1 MRLAA
6 RADPACDLAAA
17 YAAALDE
24 HLAGG
29 GRELLRRAR
38 EIGRQAVSQG
48 IGVLELAAIHH
59 QALAALL
66 LRSAARRS
74 LPRDLRRA
82 EAFAVESLSGFDLAH
97 RGFQEALLAQRRLND
112 AMERRMHA
120 IAQAVHDQAGQMLF
134 AAHLTLSEAELV
146 QGLSGPDRQRLRSVR
161 GILNQAES
169 ELRRLAHE
177 MRPAALDD
185 LGLLPAL
192 RLLAGNA
199 SGGGGLSIRVEGA
212 LRARPAPRVE
222 AAVYRVVQEALVNVA
237 RHAQARHVRIRVSSD
252 DRRALRCR
260 VQDDGAGFAVG
271 TAARPGGPGGLGL
284 ASMRERLGAVGG
296 ALRIRSAPG
305 RGTELLVTVPR
316 EA

>member
-1 MRLAA
+1 MRLAP
-6 RADPACDLAAA
+6 RPDLAGA
-17 YAAALDE
+17 YAAALEE
-24 HLAGG
+24 HLAAG
-29 GRELLRRAR
+29 GRESLRHGRAL
-38 EIGRQAVSQG
+38 GQQAVSQG
-48 IGVLELAAIHH
+48 IGVLELTAIHH
-59 QALAALL
+59 QTLSALL
-66 LRSAARRS
+66 LRRDARCF
-74 LPRDLRRA
+74 LARDLRRA

-97 RGFQEALLAQRRLND
+97 RGFQEALLVQRRLNETL
-112 AMERRMHA
+112 ERRMHT

-134 AAHLTLSEAELV
+134 AAHLTLSEAEMV
-146 QGLSGPDRQRLRSVR
+146 QGLSGADRQRLRSVR
-161 GILNQAES
+161 AILSQAES

-192 RLLAGNA
+192 RLLAGTA

-222 AAVYRVVQEALVNVA
+222 VAVYRVVQEALVNVA
-237 RHAQARHVRIRVSSD
+237 RHANARNVRIRVSSD
-252 DRRALRCR
+252 ARRALRCR
-260 VQDDGAGFAVG
+260 VLDDGAGFAVG
-271 TAARPGGPGGLGL
+271 TASRPGGPEGLGL

-296 ALRIRSAPG
+296 GLRIRSAPG